1 MSDEGFHEIQ
11 LNGKQLVFLFMAA
24 TVVSVVIF
32 LCGVMVGRGVRAERG
47 GVEVA
52 EAAPAAGPQAELPA
66 TSAPARPANATDAAV
81 RDDAAPS
88 PPANQEPP
96 ATPEDDVYQQLMAGG
111 DSKADTLKPRAEE
124 PPQASKSAET
134 LAPPSKADAAKNAKA
149 EKAAKDAV
157 DKAARDAKAA
167 ADAKKNP
174 PARAD
179 MGPTDPGT
187 FAVQIAALRERAEAD
202 EIAKRL
208 AGKGYA
214 AYVLVPPVGGTPVY
228 KVQVGRFKNRQD
240 AEKTAARLK
249 KEERFSPWV
258 TR

>member
-47 GVEVA
+47 EVEAA
-52 EAAPAAGPQAELPA
+52 EPTLSAAPAVETPGTVAAAHPAPGTPAERDE
-66 TSAPARPANATDAAV
+66 APAP
-81 RDDAAPS
+81 PS
-88 PPANQEPP
+88 QAPP
-96 ATPEDDVYQQLMAGG
+96 ATTEDDVYQQLMQGNDG
-111 DSKADTLKPRAEE
+111 TGESVKPRPETV
-124 PPQASKSAET
+124 PLPSKSAET
-134 LAPPSKADAAKNAKA
+134 IAPAPAKPAKGGDAAK
-149 EKAAKDAV
+149 DT
-157 DKAARDAKAA
+157 
-167 ADAKKNP
+167 DAKKTPP

-202 EIAKRL
+202 AIAKRL

-214 AYVLVPPVGGTPVY
+214 AYVLVPAVGATPVY

-249 KEERFSPWV
+249 KEEQFSPWV